1 MGRGDSQYP
10 KYTWAREVPCPLW
23 PLGLAHEA
31 TGVQVAQRCPQKLNK
46 QAPHKETQPPCPRG
60 RPHHLSDRGCAR
72 VQNTSCSVVKMTPY
86 KAGRSSPTP
95 GHAHACTHVHSH
107 THACAL
113 RAALPRARGG
123 LEQGLA
129 SRTAPAVSPSKG
141 PHSVSSGVTRQRR
154 GGLWG
159 CTKESAQ
166 RSVVYNISSLSELR
180 QNLPGTVFHS
190 ITT

>member
-1 MGRGDSQYP
+1 MLPTAQGPVLGRGDSQYP

-23 PLGLAHEA
+23 PLGLAYEA

-60 RPHHLSDRGCAR
+60 RPHHPSDRGCAR

-107 THACAL
+107 AHACAL

-123 LEQGLA
+123 LEQGFSNGA
-129 SRTAPAVSPSKG
+129 SFANC
-141 PHSVSSGVTRQRR
+141 SSGVSIQGAAFRKLRCDEAAEGR
-154 GGLWG
+154 ALGMHEG
-159 CTKESAQ
+159 ERSAF
-166 RSVVYNISSLSELR
+166 RCL
-180 QNLPGTVFHS
+180 
-190 ITT
+190 